1 MTRQLTKE
9 QLRELRWRMDAR
21 YGTGAADVVAVIDE
35 LATLRNILSFGPT
48 LPEHVSSR
56 VYAVVMDA
64 IREAD
69 AEQPMKRAQLV
80 VTAIRDVLMQEQG
93 IDTKQER
100 CIYDI

>member
-1 MTRQLTKE
+1 MTKQLTNE
-9 QLRELRWRMDAR
+9 QLRDLRWHMDAR
-21 YGTGAADVVAVIDE
+21 YGTGVADVVAVIDE

-80 VTAIRDVLMQEQG
+80 VRTIRDALIWEQG
-93 IDTKQER
+93 IGEL
-100 CIYDI
+100 